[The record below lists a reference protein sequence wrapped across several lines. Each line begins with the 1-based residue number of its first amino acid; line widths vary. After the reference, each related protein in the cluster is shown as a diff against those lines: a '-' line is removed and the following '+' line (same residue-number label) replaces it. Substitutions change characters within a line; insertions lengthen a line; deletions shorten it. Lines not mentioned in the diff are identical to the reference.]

1 MTIQKQIGEAIRSL
15 RLELRMSQEEL
26 AEASGTHRTYVSQLE
41 RGTRNPTVTVLAR
54 LARALKVELPDL
66 FRNIE

>member
-15 RLELRMSQEEL
+15 RLELGMSQEEL

-41 RGTRNPTVTVLAR
+41 RGIRNPTVTVLAR
-54 LARALKVELPDL
+54 LAIALKVELPDL
-66 FRNIE
+66 FRNIK